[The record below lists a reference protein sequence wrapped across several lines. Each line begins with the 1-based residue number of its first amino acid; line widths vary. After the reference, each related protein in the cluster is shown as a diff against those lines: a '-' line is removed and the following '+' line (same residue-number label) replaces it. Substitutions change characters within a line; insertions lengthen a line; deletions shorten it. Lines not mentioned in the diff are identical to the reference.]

1 MPALVAS
8 FVVDLPDASPP
19 RESHRAVFRIPRLG
33 EVERDDWHQLLRF
46 CLVGTSGVVVN
57 LAVFSVLVTRW
68 DVHHMVA
75 ATISFVVAWSTN
87 FWLNKHWTFRRH
99 GLSIVQQGARNLVV
113 SLVALG
119 LNLVLLYVLEKNGLS
134 EILAQLIAIA
144 VVTPVNFL
152 LNRRWSF
159 K

>member
-1 MPALVAS
+1 
-8 FVVDLPDASPP
+8 
-19 RESHRAVFRIPRLG
+19 
-33 EVERDDWHQLLRF
+33 
-46 CLVGTSGVVVN
+46 
-57 LAVFSVLVTRW
+57 
-68 DVHHMVA
+68 MVA
-75 ATISFVVAWSTN
+75 ATISFIVAWSTN
-87 FWLNKHWTFRRH
+87 FWLNKHWTFSRH

>member
-1 MPALVAS
+1 
-8 FVVDLPDASPP
+8 
-19 RESHRAVFRIPRLG
+19 
-33 EVERDDWHQLLRF
+33 
-46 CLVGTSGVVVN
+46 
-57 LAVFSVLVTRW
+57 
-68 DVHHMVA
+68 
-75 ATISFVVAWSTN
+75 
-87 FWLNKHWTFRRH
+87 
-99 GLSIVQQGARNLVV
+99 VQQGARNLVV

-119 LNLVLLYVLEKNGLS
+119 LNLLILYILEKNGLG